1 MARYIDA
8 DKLIEHINNMPWKMD
23 SASEITKF
31 IFLSTVEE
39 APTTDVVPK
48 SEVEQIFEEIDTTII
63 AEIDLSNAVLTEL
76 ECAEELY
83 NRTKGEVW
91 ALCKIQDFIAELKK
105 QYTEGRYEQNIGN

>member
-48 SEVEQIFEEIDTTII
+48 SEGRWEKDEVGETLCSQCGVRPLYRKSGTAFATTFYPTRSNFCPNCGAFMKGG
-63 AEIDLSNAVLTEL
+63 AE
-76 ECAEELY
+76 
-83 NRTKGEVW
+83 
-91 ALCKIQDFIAELKK
+91 
-105 QYTEGRYEQNIGN
+105 